1 MTEAVD
7 TTVALASRRRPR
19 WPGRVA
25 LAAGILTPLGV
36 AVGVA
41 AVQARAFDVA
51 TAASWAAIGT
61 SILAVV
67 AGVVAIAG
75 NWDRGA
81 GIAALALG
89 ILGNP
94 LVLLHGLDA
103 VGSV

>member
-1 MTEAVD
+1 MTEAVE
-7 TTVALASRRRPR
+7 TTLETPSRRRPR

-25 LAAGILTPLGV
+25 LTAGILTPLGV

-41 AVQARAFDVA
+41 AVQTGAFAVA

-75 NWDRGA
+75 DWDRGA

>member
-7 TTVALASRRRPR
+7 TTVGPGVRRRPR
-19 WPGRVA
+19 WPGRAA
-25 LAAGILTPLGV
+25 LAAGILTPAAV

-41 AVQARAFDVA
+41 AAQAGAFEPATVA
-51 TAASWAAIGT
+51 AWAAIGA
-61 SILAVV
+61 SALAVV
-67 AGVVAIAG
+67 GGIVAIAG

-81 GIAALALG
+81 GIAAVALG
-89 ILGNP
+89 ILANP